1 MKQVRQLPLSLR
13 RHPFHLRMRSSRRLD
28 VAGLYCREHG
38 ARNCGAKWPRG
49 GGESQA
55 LLAAGARPAGQE
67 AREEAAEAT
76 RELLKEKID
85 HDL

>member
-1 MKQVRQLPLSLR
+1 MWLDCTAGSTALEIAVRSG
-13 RHPFHLRMRSSRRLD
+13 H
-28 VAGLYCREHG
+28 VAAE
-38 ARNCGAKWPRG
+38 K
-49 GGESQA
+49 A

-67 AREEAAEAT
+67 AREEAEAT

>member
-1 MKQVRQLPLSLR
+1 MW
-13 RHPFHLRMRSSRRLD
+13 LD
-28 VAGLYCREHG
+28 CTAGSTALEI
-38 ARNCGAKWPRG
+38 AVGAKWPRG

>member
-1 MKQVRQLPLSLR
+1 MW
-13 RHPFHLRMRSSRRLD
+13 LD
-28 VAGLYCREHG
+28 CTAGSTALEI
-38 ARNCGAKWPRG
+38 AVGAKWPRG

-67 AREEAAEAT
+67 AREEAEAT

>member
-1 MKQVRQLPLSLR
+1 MWLDCTAGSTALEIAVRSG
-13 RHPFHLRMRSSRRLD
+13 H
-28 VAGLYCREHG
+28 VAAE
-38 ARNCGAKWPRG
+38 K
-49 GGESQA
+49 A